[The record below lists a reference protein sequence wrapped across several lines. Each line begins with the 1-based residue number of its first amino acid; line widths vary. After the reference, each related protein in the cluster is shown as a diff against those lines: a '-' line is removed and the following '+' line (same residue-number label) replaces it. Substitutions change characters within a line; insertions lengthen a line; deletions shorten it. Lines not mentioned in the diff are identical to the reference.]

1 MVDLLFQFIQITIE
15 PKKQLLGV
23 QKANSL
29 IYMCVPC
36 PISFLKVAYQLIVL
50 FLWIEMSLR
59 LRVVWIPRPHN
70 LLLELAQRFAD
81 SRC

>member
-50 FLWIEMSLR
+50 FL
-59 LRVVWIPRPHN
+59 
-70 LLLELAQRFAD
+70 
-81 SRC
+81 